1 MGMVYKRGAVY
12 WIKYYCGGT
21 PIRESTRTTK
31 QKEAERFLKD
41 REGRV
46 AMGAPALPRIERL
59 RFAALADAL
68 REHYQVTG
76 SRRLNEVDQKLKP
89 VRAYFDAYRVV
100 SIDQA
105 RITTYIGTRQAAGLT
120 NATINRE
127 LALLGKA
134 LRLAQERGQLLRVP
148 RIHLLQES
156 APRSG
161 FFERADFERVRK
173 HLTARPDLQVA
184 IALAYTFGWRMQSEV
199 LRMELS
205 QVDLAA
211 GTLRLE
217 PGTTKNRDGRTV
229 YLTPEL
235 YPLLAEQIE
244 RVKML
249 SRRLGRVIPFLFPNP
264 RKGRFQGLRL
274 RDFGKAWK
282 TACRK
287 AGLTGMIR
295 HDFRRSAVRNL
306 IRSGISETVAMKIS
320 GHKTRSVFDRYNIT
334 SDADLRE
341 AARKL
346 HGHNTGTLPSFSPS
360 NPSVSALN
368 SSHAPVAQLDRATVS

>member
-1 MGMVYKRGAVY
+1 MGMIYKRGETF
-12 WIKYYCGGT
+12 WIKYYAGGK

-31 QKEAERFLKD
+31 PREAERFLKD

-46 AMGAPALPRIERL
+46 ALGAPALPRIERI
-59 RFAALADAL
+59 RFSEIADAL

-76 SRRLNEVDQKLKP
+76 SRRLNDVDQKLKP
-89 VRAYFDAYRVV
+89 VRAYFDHYRL
-100 SIDQA
+100 IGINQA
-105 RITTYIGTRQAAGLT
+105 SITTYISTRQALGLS

-127 LALLGKA
+127 LSLLGKA
-134 LRLAQERGQLLRVP
+134 LRLAEERGQLIRVP

-161 FFERADFERVRK
+161 FFERTDFERVRK
-173 HLTARPDLQVA
+173 HLAKRPDLQVA

-235 YPLLAEQIE
+235 IPLMAEQIE
-244 RVKML
+244 RVKLL
-249 SRRLGRVIPFLFPNP
+249 SRKLGRVITSLFPNP
-264 RKGRFQGLRL
+264 RKGRFQGSRL
-274 RDFGKAWK
+274 RDFRKARL
-282 TACRK
+282 TACKK
-287 AGLTGMIR
+287 AGLIGMLR

-306 IRSGISETVAMKIS
+306 VRSGVGETVAMKIS

-346 HGHNTGTLPSFSPS
+346 HGHNTGTMPSLASS
-360 NPSVSALN
+360 NPPVSALQI
-368 SSHAPVAQLDRATVS
+368 SYAPVAQLDRAAVS